1 MKRVG
6 LTYNERFRNE
16 RKFYPAVLKALAENR
31 HRIIE
36 LAKDND
42 PRLVREIAEQKL
54 NKDKLKGAIEKL
66 WMDIGT
72 TSAERV
78 EDMIRK
84 AKGKSVRIVYGMK
97 KTNGRQQLWNSRMQ
111 HYVRERTAW
120 KIEKMITTQL
130 EMINGVIDEVLQK
143 TVEEGLGVIE
153 SRKRLVNALMN
164 DEFVMIEKWQAR
176 RIVQT
181 EVGQA
186 QNTGSWVA
194 AQENAEGVRKEWL
207 TSGDERVR
215 DSHKEFGRLGPKEL
229 DYYYANNLLYP
240 CDPNGDAEEIINC
253 RCVITYNVD

>member
-16 RKFYPAVLKALAENR
+16 RKFYPAVLKALDENR

-42 PRLVREIAEQKL
+42 PRLVRQLAEQKL
-54 NKDKLKGAIEKL
+54 NKDKLRVVVEKL
-66 WMDIGT
+66 WMNIGT
-72 TSAERV
+72 TSAVKV
-78 EDMIRK
+78 EEMIRK
-84 AKGKSVRIVYGMK
+84 AKGKSERIVYGMK
-97 KTNGRQQLWNSRMQ
+97 KTNGGEQRWNSRMQ
-111 HYVRERTAW
+111 HYVRERTEW
-120 KIEKMITTQL
+120 KVEKMVSTQL
-130 EMINGVIDEVLQK
+130 EMINGVIDDVLQVAIDK
-143 TVEEGLGVIE
+143 GLGVVE
-153 SRKRLVNALMN
+153 ARKRLVEALKG

-207 TSGDERVR
+207 TSGDESVR
-215 DSHKEFGRLGPKEL
+215 ESHVLFGSLGPQEMS
-229 DYYYANNLLYP
+229 YHYAPNLLYP
-240 CDPNGDAEEIINC
+240 CDPNGEAEEIINC